1 MQTSFHD
8 PSVSLFKTISRV
20 LRTRRYLGI
29 SSAFGLTYAF
39 GYMILVGIISY
50 VPGLTSAS
58 GVYPMIRFTTFGI
71 AVIPS
76 NDIGFFILYEAL
88 AFLAASSF
96 LVGLNVALLF
106 YSRSMRSACGIA
118 GHKQAGG
125 LVGLLPAFFTN
136 FACCGGGIIALVAG
150 PVAFSYLSTYGPY
163 IAPLTVTALAAGT
176 YLTLKKIHR
185 MERCT

>member
-1 MQTSFHD
+1 M
-8 PSVSLFKTISRV
+8 V
-20 LRTRRYLGI
+20 
-29 SSAFGLTYAF
+29 
-39 GYMILVGIISY
+39 LVGIISY

-71 AVIPS
+71 SLIPS
-76 NDIGFFILYEAL
+76 NDISFFILYEAL

-106 YSRSMRSACGIA
+106 YSRRRACGIA

-125 LVGLLPAFFTN
+125 LLGLLPAFFTN
-136 FACCGGGIIALVAG
+136 FACCGGGLIALVVG
-150 PVAFSYLSTYGPY
+150 PTAFFYLSTYGPY

-176 YLTLKKIHR
+176 YFTVKKIYR
-185 MERCT
+185 MERCV